1 MSTWSNPD
9 EPWLA
14 RTRDGDFSALPD
26 PLLYNQTSRFSHLI
40 DGYRVSDD
48 LGWPML
54 RAWANE
60 RGAEAARIGIWRG
73 TALELWCVLF
83 YERRRYRHAGEGD
96 PTGRNLDFLDQLC
109 ATLREQLQTLSR
121 DEHALILH
129 FMRLARRPLTLL
141 Y

>member
-1 MSTWSNPD
+1 MSGWSNPD

-14 RTRDGDFSALPD
+14 RIRDGDFSALPE
-26 PLLYNQTSRFSHLI
+26 PFTYAHTSSFSHLI
-40 DGYRVSDD
+40 NGYRVSDD

-60 RGAEAARIGIWRG
+60 RGAEAACTGIWRG

-96 PTGRNLDFLDQLC
+96 PIRRDLELLDQLC
-109 ATLREQLQTLSR
+109 ATLREKLQTLST

-129 FMRLARRPLTLL
+129 FIAVARRPLTLP

>member
-1 MSTWSNPD
+1 VT
-9 EPWLA
+9 A
-14 RTRDGDFSALPD
+14 TFSALPD

-48 LGWPML
+48 LGWPIL

-60 RGAEAARIGIWRG
+60 RGAEAARDGIWRG

-96 PTGRNLDFLDQLC
+96 PAGAISSCST
-109 ATLREQLQTLSR
+109 SS
-121 DEHALILH
+121 ALPYV
-129 FMRLARRPLTLL
+129 RSCRR
-141 Y
+141 